1 MDLTGI
7 SIDLSSAFNNLIKD
21 AIADAKFPDYEDY
34 VFWRDLAKRI
44 FTISGE
50 IEEYSLQWL
59 IDEINNINIEDAN
72 KPKNELKPITIIISS
87 NGGALT
93 DALALCDA
101 IITSRTPVVTV
112 CQDMA
117 YSAAFLI
124 FIAGHKRICYKHSS
138 FLYHEG
144 SGGAA
149 GTYDQVQEANK
160 NYKDLIDSVKNYV
173 VERTHIT
180 KQKLGSKKNKD
191 WYINANE
198 AIDFGVADKIA
209 ENIGDV
215 FGNVKFKD

>member
-1 MDLTGI
+1 MDLTGF
-7 SIDLSSAFNNLIKD
+7 SIDLGAALDD
-21 AIADAKFPDYEDY
+21 AIKNAIKDAKFPNYEDY
-34 VFWRDLAKRI
+34 IFWRDLTKRI
-44 FTISGE
+44 FNISGE
-50 IEEYSLQWL
+50 IEDYSLQWL
-59 IDEINNINIEDAN
+59 IDEINNINIEDAD
-72 KPKNELKPITIIISS
+72 KPKSELKPITIIISS

-101 IITSRTPVVTV
+101 IIASRTPVVTV

-124 FIAGHKRICYKHSS
+124 FIAGHRRICYKHSS

-198 AIDFGVADKIA
+198 AIEFGVADKIVD
-209 ENIGDV
+209 NISDI
-215 FGNVKFKD
+215 FYDTKFVD